1 LCDVAEGCIKKIDE
15 HITHFKKIIPV
26 LVFQPPA
33 NLALRG
39 MQCNWQGEAL
49 LSNDIKRYA
58 PLPLVLPLTWIH
70 YRSKLDPYP
79 MRRRNMPV
87 NLSIKNVPDE
97 IAEELREKAARNHRS
112 LQGELMAIIEEAA
125 GKKSPLN
132 PSDFLAGVRALGLR
146 TPSEARSMVREDRD
160 AP

>member
-1 LCDVAEGCIKKIDE
+1 
-15 HITHFKKIIPV
+15 V

-33 NLALRG
+33 NLALHG
-39 MQCNWQGEAL
+39 LQCNWQGESL
-49 LSNDIKRYA
+49 LSNDIISYV
-58 PLPLVLPLTWIH
+58 PLPSDLPLTWIH
-70 YRSKLDPYP
+70 YRSKLDPYQ

-125 GKKSPLN
+125 GKESPLT
-132 PSDFLAGVRALGLR
+132 PSEFLAGIRTLGLR
-146 TPSEARSMVREDRD
+146 TPAESRSMVREDRD
-160 AP
+160 AR